1 MCLYDFLWKSFPCA
15 KIAHCPDIHKD
26 VGRKIFGAADPSFA
40 RCCSCGN
47 LTKTKQSQSSQTWMI
62 EIALLACAVCRARE
76 RLKRKSLKKV
86 LSFIRIVSAWPRGNL
101 YISAALKFA
110 LYIFRNLLLHSR
122 TKDWAFS
129 CCPPLGGGYSLDYSH
144 YHFPFSLIIALS
156 PLTTLLKLEIFFEG
170 KTNNLGEVCP
180 LIIFLP
186 SRHLVEHFLCLVWM
200 QLEPL
205 IYPLAILLVP
215 LKDW

>member
-1 MCLYDFLWKSFPCA
+1 MCCLQGTGTIEKKIVKKSPFLYSYCFS
-15 KIAHCPDIHKD
+15 
-26 VGRKIFGAADPSFA
+26 
-40 RCCSCGN
+40 
-47 LTKTKQSQSSQTWMI
+47 
-62 EIALLACAVCRARE
+62 LA
-76 RLKRKSLKKV
+76 KRKSIYFCCIEIC
-86 LSFIRIVSAWPRGNL
+86 SL
-101 YISAALKFA
+101 YISQFA
-110 LYIFRNLLLHSR
+110 L
-122 TKDWAFS
+122 AFS
-129 CCPPLGGGYSLDYSH
+129 YKRLSFLILSSVGGGCYSLDYSH

-215 LKDW
+215 LKD